1 MKKRI
6 SIIGS
11 TGSIGL
17 QALQVIRKFPRR
29 FSVAGLAADRS
40 WESLAQQIDEFKP
53 VEVGLQNEDA
63 AWKLSRRLDGA
74 GPKVWSGEESLSRV
88 ASIEQCD
95 MVLIAVVGM
104 AGLLPTIKAIESGHD
119 VALAT
124 KEALVTGGEL
134 VMREAM
140 SRKVKILPVDSEHSA
155 IFQCLRKEKRK
166 AVRRLILT
174 SSGGPFRALPKAQMK
189 CVTVDAALEH
199 PTWKMGKKITIDS
212 ATLMNK
218 GFEVLEAHHLFSI
231 PLDAIEV
238 VIHPESIIHSLVEFC
253 DGSTLA
259 QMSPPD
265 MRLPIQYALGYP
277 ERLPQCWNPIDLAG
291 IGKMT
296 FAEPDSAMFPCLS
309 LAYEA
314 GNAGGTM
321 PCVMNAAN
329 EAAVARFLKGEIPF
343 TAIPDIIESV
353 MNEHHPG
360 RDVTLEALQEAD
372 QWARKV
378 SESLVLNYRI
388 CSSGFNLIKE

>member
-1 MKKRI
+1 MKKKI
-6 SIIGS
+6 SILGS

-29 FSVAGLAADRS
+29 FSVVGLAADSS
-40 WESLAQQIDEFKP
+40 WKTLAQQIDDFKP
-53 VEVGLQNEDA
+53 VEVGLHNEEA
-63 AWKLSRRLDGA
+63 ALNLSRKLDGS
-74 GPKVWSGEESLSRV
+74 GPRVWSGEESLSRI

-119 VALAT
+119 IALAT

-134 VMREAM
+134 VMREAL

-155 IFQCLRKEKRK
+155 VFQCLRKEKRK

-174 SSGGPFRALPKAQMK
+174 SSGGPFRALSKAQME

-259 QMSPPD
+259 QLSPPD

-277 ERLPQCWNPIDLAG
+277 ERLPQCWNPIDLAE

-296 FAEPDSAMFPCLS
+296 FAAPDIERFPCLS
-309 LAYEA
+309 LAYKA
-314 GNAGGTM
+314 GAAGGTM

-329 EAAVARFLKGEIPF
+329 EVAVARFLKGEIPF
-343 TAIPDIIESV
+343 TAIPAIIESV

-360 RDVTLEALQEAD
+360 REVTLQALQDAD
-372 QWARKV
+372 RWARKR
-378 SESLVLNYRI
+378 SENLVLKYKI
-388 CSSGFNLIKE
+388 SC